1 MRATTWRGWV
11 ALAACGLVACGSPEA
26 PTGEGVEPGTCSD
39 RADNDQDGLF
49 DCADDGCSAG
59 PDCDE
64 SQVLGDCADGAD
76 NDQDGRF
83 DCDDDDCADDAACVV
98 PPESACADGADDDA
112 DGLFDCADPD
122 CAAAPACVD
131 DDGDGAAA
139 EVDCDDAD
147 PDVFPGA
154 PEACDALDADCDG
167 SVADRFA
174 DFDGDDLP
182 DCIDA
187 PMAGDGRSHPTLG
200 TLRYVP
206 AGSFTM
212 GCVGVRDD
220 VAGGCETV
228 ESPAHDVTLTMP
240 LWMMESELTQ
250 GMWTGLGLVNPSVF
264 SGGDLPVETV
274 NWWEAVEA
282 ANAASARDGLA
293 ACYALTGCSG
303 TVGAGR
309 TCASASVTAASGHP
323 KDCEGWRLP
332 TEAEWEYAARG
343 GEGFAYA
350 GSDLLDAVGWYDL
363 NAGDTTH
370 PVCGKTRN
378 GYGLCDMA
386 GNVYE
391 WTGDWYG
398 AYTSSAQTD
407 PDGVASGSNRT
418 VRGGCWAC
426 VAEGTRA
433 AYRDWYP
440 PEFGNYAQ
448 GFRLLRSAP

>member
-1 MRATTWRGWV
+1 M
-11 ALAACGLVACGSPEA
+11 AACGLVACGSPEA

-83 DCDDDDCADDAACVV
+83 DCADDDCADDAACVV

-200 TLRYVP
+200 TLRYIP

-212 GCVGVRDD
+212 GCVAGRDD
-220 VAGGCETV
+220 VAGGCFAN

-240 LWMMESELTQ
+240 FWMMESELTQ
-250 GMWTGLGLVNPSVF
+250 GMWTGLGFVNPSTF

-282 ANAASARDGLA
+282 ANAASAQDGLA
-293 ACYALTGCSG
+293 ACYALTGCTG
-303 TVGAGR
+303 TVGSGR
-309 TCASASVTAASGHP
+309 TCTSANVTSASGHP

-343 GEGFAYA
+343 GGGMPYA
-350 GSDLLDAVGWYDL
+350 GSNDPSLSSWYVL
-363 NAGDTTH
+363 NSGGSPH
-370 PVCGKTRN
+370 PVCTKAPN
-378 GYGLCDMA
+378 GFGLCDMA
-386 GNVYE
+386 GNIWE
-391 WTGDWYG
+391 WVIDWYG
-398 AYTSSAQTD
+398 PYDIALGLDPFGPNQGTQRAY
-407 PDGVASGSNRT
+407 V
-418 VRGGCWAC
+418 GGCWAD
-426 VAEGTRA
+426 VPRNLRSAVRTSNA
-433 AYRDWYP
+433 M
-440 PEFGNYAQ
+440 NYVDPVL
-448 GFRLLRSAP
+448 GFRLVRSAP